1 MVIECLAIFGIIFAV
16 MMICI
21 FKKDEENDRKNA
33 KLVVPLLILPGAHI
47 IAYFGS
53 EWISMILPLDYFLVY
68 LLIDTVALVTSGI
81 LVGVFAKYIEAKG
94 NKIAYGVIALIYNL
108 VLSYF
113 LMYEL
118 LLRLYAYLI
127 ENYDTILA
135 SVSMP

>member
-68 LLIDTVALVTSGI
+68 LLIDTMALVSSGI
-81 LVGVFAKYIEAKG
+81 LVGIFHRCRLAYFWNLTHSVRLMMSIE
-94 NKIAYGVIALIYNL
+94 
-108 VLSYF
+108 
-113 LMYEL
+113 
-118 LLRLYAYLI
+118 
-127 ENYDTILA
+127 
-135 SVSMP
+135 

>member
-1 MVIECLAIFGIIFAV
+1 MVLECLAIFGIIFAV

-33 KLVVPLLILPGAHI
+33 KLMIPLLILPGTHV
-47 IAYFGS
+47 IAFYGS

-68 LLIDTVALVTSGI
+68 LLLDTIALVVSGT
-81 LVGVFAKYIEAKG
+81 LVGNFSKYIEVKW
-94 NKIAYGVIALIYNL
+94 NRIAYAVIALIYNL

-118 LLRLYAYLI
+118 LLRLHSYLI
-127 ENYDTILA
+127 ENYDSLLA
-135 SVSMP
+135 TLPQP

>member
-1 MVIECLAIFGIIFAV
+1 MVLECLAIFGIIFAV

-33 KLVVPLLILPGAHI
+33 KLMIPLLILPGAHV
-47 IAYFGS
+47 IAFYGS

-68 LLIDTVALVTSGI
+68 LLLDTIALVVSGT
-81 LVGVFAKYIEAKG
+81 LVGNFSKYIELKW
-94 NKIAYGVIALIYNL
+94 NRIAYAVIALIYNL

-118 LLRLYAYLI
+118 LLRLYSYLI
-127 ENYDTILA
+127 DNYDSLLA
-135 SVSMP
+135 TLPQP

>member
-1 MVIECLAIFGIIFAV
+1 
-16 MMICI
+16 
-21 FKKDEENDRKNA
+21 
-33 KLVVPLLILPGAHI
+33 
-47 IAYFGS
+47 
-53 EWISMILPLDYFLVY
+53 MILPLDYFLVY
-68 LLIDTVALVTSGI
+68 LLIDTMALVTSGI

>member
-1 MVIECLAIFGIIFAV
+1 MVLECLAIFGIIFAV

-33 KLVVPLLILPGAHI
+33 KLMIPLLILPGAHV
-47 IAYFGS
+47 IAFYGS

-68 LLIDTVALVTSGI
+68 LLLDTIALVVSGT
-81 LVGVFAKYIEAKG
+81 LVGNFSKYIELKW
-94 NKIAYGVIALIYNL
+94 NRIAYAVIALIYNL

-118 LLRLYAYLI
+118 LLRLHSYLI
-127 ENYDTILA
+127 ENYDSLLA
-135 SVSMP
+135 TLPQP

>member
-1 MVIECLAIFGIIFAV
+1 MVLECLAIFGIIFAV

-33 KLVVPLLILPGAHI
+33 KLMIPLLILPGAHV
-47 IAYFGS
+47 IAFYGS

-68 LLIDTVALVTSGI
+68 LLLDTIALVVSGT
-81 LVGVFAKYIEAKG
+81 LVGNFSKYIELQW
-94 NKIAYGVIALIYNL
+94 NRIAYAVIALIYTL

-118 LLRLYAYLI
+118 LLRLYSYLI
-127 ENYDTILA
+127 ENYDSLLA
-135 SVSMP
+135 TLPQP